1 MKKQKVVKYF
11 LLTLLSFC
19 AGITGAISLYK
30 LYIEPRVTSELFHNS
45 GIEYFP
51 LRSAAYRPEP
61 YAGNMV
67 SFVHASEVARPCV
80 VYIKTQSEQRVQSF
94 FWDPFG
100 TMGQVSSSG
109 SGVIISSDGYIATNS
124 HVVKNAQKIEVI
136 LNNNKKSFV
145 GKVVGFDAS
154 SDLAL
159 VKIEASGLPYIN
171 FANSDNIPIGDWVLA
186 VGNPFNLTS
195 TVTAGIV
202 SAKGRNINLNHNQ
215 FPIESFIQTDAAI
228 NPGNSGGALVNIDG
242 NLVGI
247 NTAIMSET
255 GSYAG
260 YGFAIPSNIVK
271 KIVGDLKEFGY
282 VQRAFLEADVVDIDA
297 TLAGTLNGDNVNGV
311 YVKSVIDD
319 GNADKAGLRKGDII
333 MKANDN
339 IVETLG
345 QFQEQLAYERPGDK
359 MNLVVKRG
367 NKISE
372 ITVTLTNLNG
382 TLGLAKVEVYHSEYL
397 GADLSPISKIEM
409 QKYGVSGGIRISNQN
424 GRISRLSLQ
433 DGFVVTSLNGT
444 SYTDPKQFE
453 SAMQAAGGN
462 IQIQGINADGSKA
475 SYFFSG
481 GY

>member
-1 MKKQKVVKYF
+1 MKRQKVLKYF
-11 LLTLLSFC
+11 FLIFLSFC
-19 AGITGAISLYK
+19 AGIAGAISLYK
-30 LYIEPRVTSELFHNS
+30 VYIAPQMSDMLYRSN
-45 GIEYFP
+45 GIEYYP
-51 LRSAAYRPEP
+51 GRAASFRPEP
-61 YAGNMV
+61 YSGGMV
-67 SFVHASEVARPCV
+67 SFVKASEVARPCV
-80 VYIKTQSEQRVQSF
+80 VYIKAQSEQRVQSF

-109 SGVIISSDGYIATNS
+109 SGVIISSDGYIVTNS
-124 HVVKNAQKIEVI
+124 HVVKNAQKIEI
-136 LNNNKKSFV
+136 IFNNNKKSFV

-159 VKIEASGLPYIN
+159 VKISASGLPYIN
-171 FANSDNIPIGDWVLA
+171 FANSDDIPIGDWVLA

-228 NPGNSGGALVNIDG
+228 NPGNSGGALVNIEG

-282 VQRAFLEADVVDIDA
+282 VQRAFLEADVVDIDEN
-297 TLAGTLNGDNVNGV
+297 LAGTLNGDNVNGV
-311 YVKSVIDD
+311 YVKSVIED
-319 GNADKAGLRKGDII
+319 GNADKAGLKTGDII
-333 MKANDN
+333 MKVNDR

-345 QFQEQLAYERPGDK
+345 QFQEQLAYDRPGDK
-359 MNLVVKRG
+359 ITLVVKRG
-367 NKISE
+367 SKINE
-372 ITVTLTNLNG
+372 IGVTLTNLNG
-382 TLGLAKVEVYHSEYL
+382 TLGLAKNTVYHSEYL

-409 QKYGVSGGIRISNQN
+409 QKYNVSGGIRISNQS
-424 GRISRLSLQ
+424 GRIARLNLQ
-433 DGFVVTSLNGT
+433 DGFVITTLNGV
-444 SYTDPKQFE
+444 SYTDPKLFE
-453 SAMQAAGGN
+453 NAMQAAGGN
-462 IQIQGINADGSKA
+462 VQIQGINTDGSRE

>member
-1 MKKQKVVKYF
+1 MIKQKVVKYF
-11 LLTLLSFC
+11 LLVFLSFC
-19 AGITGAISLYK
+19 AGTTGAFSLHKVGSYS
-30 LYIEPRVTSELFHNS
+30 ITTAPADIINATAMFSPMS
-45 GIEYFP
+45 G
-51 LRSAAYRPEP
+51 SS
-61 YAGNMV
+61 GMV
-67 SFVHASEVARPCV
+67 NFVKASEVARPCV
-80 VYIKTQSEQRVQSF
+80 VYIKVQSEQRMQPS

-100 TMGQVSSSG
+100 MVGQVSSSG
-109 SGVIISSDGYIATNS
+109 SGVIISSDGYIVTNS
-124 HVVKNAQKIEVI
+124 HVVKNAEKIQVI

-159 VKIEASGLPYIN
+159 VKIEAEGLPHIT
-171 FANSDNIPIGDWVLA
+171 FANSDELPIGEWVLA

-195 TVTAGIV
+195 SVTAGIV
-202 SAKGRNINLNHNQ
+202 SAKGRNINLVHNQ

-228 NPGNSGGALVNIDG
+228 NPGNSGGALVNVDG

-282 VQRAFLEADVVDIDA
+282 VQRAFLEANVVDIDENLAA
-297 TLAGTLNGDNVNGV
+297 TIKTDNVNGV
-311 YVKSVIDD
+311 FVKSVIED
-319 GNADKAGLRKGDII
+319 GNAEKAGLKAGDII
-333 MKANDN
+333 LKVNN
-339 IVETLG
+339 NVVETLG

-359 MNLVVKRG
+359 IPLVIKRG
-367 NKISE
+367 ENIKDLN
-372 ITVTLTNLNG
+372 VTLTNMNG
-382 TLGLAKVEVYHSEYL
+382 TLGLEKSNLYHSEYL

-424 GRISRLSLQ
+424 GRITRFNFQ
-433 DGFVVTSLNGT
+433 DGFIITSINNQ
-444 SYTDPKQFE
+444 SYTDPKEFE
-453 SAMQAAGGN
+453 RAFENAGGN
-462 IQIQGINADGSKA
+462 ISIQGINSDGGKA